1 VTSQTVINLTGILKI
16 IEVIYLHPRP
26 SPIAASLYTLRD
38 LNADVII
45 LHGPHGCCFR
55 TGRLLENDGVR
66 VVTTAMSENDFI
78 FGAAEKL
85 EETLHE
91 VEELFHPQLVGVV
104 GTCASMII
112 GEDMQE
118 AVNNAGTPA
127 KVLTVESHGGLS
139 EGDNTEG
146 AIAVLEAAQREGV
159 IPAEET
165 KRQTRML
172 KKATEIEKTRG
183 MAQGKYIAP
192 SYGDDKEEV
201 ASILLEALERGDKI
215 ALVLNA
221 KKETSYLFAALLKI
235 PFKEVCPGNKPAIIA
250 NLDPAVGLPRI
261 RQHAQNIHQELGE
274 TGQKVESITGGLDEY
289 PVTGERAVEFLEKED
304 FDLVVVAGVPHAL
317 PIEKLDIP
325 SIAITDGPRLVEPLK
340 KLGYTWVVTEL
351 DAHAKTLGTD
361 KIVESDFGSVLRAKI
376 SDKKSPNPT

>member
-1 VTSQTVINLTGILKI
+1 M
-16 IEVIYLHPRP
+16 HPRP

-66 VVTTAMSENDFI
+66 VVTTAMSDNDFI
-78 FGAAEKL
+78 FGASAKL
-85 EETLHE
+85 EETLRE
-91 VEELFHPQLVGVV
+91 ADELFHPQLVGVV

-112 GEDMQE
+112 GEDMRE
-118 AVNNAGTPA
+118 AVNNAGIPA

-159 IPAEET
+159 IPPEEAE
-165 KRQTRML
+165 RQSRML

-201 ASILLEALERGDKI
+201 ASALLEVYPE
-215 ALVLNA
+215 
-221 KKETSYLFAALLKI
+221 
-235 PFKEVCPGNKPAIIA
+235 NKPLVIA
-250 NLDPAVGLPRI
+250 NLDLDTGLPRI
-261 RQHAQNIHQELGE
+261 RQHARNIQEELDEAGLE
-274 TGQKVESITGGLDEY
+274 VDIITGGLDEY
-289 PVTGERAVEFLEKED
+289 PMTGEKAVEYLQKEN
-304 FDLVVVAGVPHAL
+304 FDLIVVAGVPHAL
-317 PIEKLDIP
+317 PIEKLDVQ

-340 KLGYTWVVTEL
+340 NLGYTWVVTEL

-361 KIVESDFGSVLRAKI
+361 KIVESDFGTVLRGIIAEK
-376 SDKKSPNPT
+376 

>member
-1 VTSQTVINLTGILKI
+1 
-16 IEVIYLHPRP
+16 LHPRP

-78 FGAAEKL
+78 FGASAKL
-85 EETLHE
+85 EKTLKE
-91 VEELFHPQLVGVV
+91 ADELFHPKLVGVV

-112 GEDMQE
+112 GEDMRE
-118 AVNNAGTPA
+118 AVNNAGIPA

-146 AIAVLEAAQREGV
+146 AIAVLDAAELEGV
-159 IPAEET
+159 ISRDEAD
-165 KRQTRML
+165 RQIKML

-183 MAQGKYIAP
+183 MAQGKYIQP

-201 ASILLEALERGDKI
+201 AQILLDAFENGDKI

-221 KKETSYLFAALLKI
+221 KKETSYLFADILI
-235 PFKEVCPGNKPAIIA
+235 PFQEFYPENPPKIIC
-250 NLDPAVGLPRI
+250 NLDEGIGLPRI
-261 RQHAQNIHQELGE
+261 RQHAQNIKMEMDVNVDL
-274 TGQKVESITGGLDEY
+274 ITGGLDEY
-289 PVTGERAVEFLEKED
+289 PITGKKAVEFLEKD
-304 FDLVVVAGVPHAL
+304 NFDIVVVAGVPHAL
-317 PIEKLDIP
+317 PIEKLKTKT
-325 SIAITDGPRLVEPLK
+325 IAITDGPRLVEPLK
-340 KLGYTWVVTEL
+340 NLSYNWVVTEL

-361 KIVESDFGSVLRAKI
+361 KIVPSDFGTVLR
-376 SDKKSPNPT
+376 KKLMKNNDSYN